1 MIVPSGWNIEDVES
15 LIVKSL
21 NEIHATGPTSG
32 EVLETLS
39 YIKAFYP
46 EVLQPYE
53 STLIYE
59 LGLFYKTTTPQSMFE
74 LVYET
79 YKQAIID
86 QTSKRYTPIQY
97 REAKDIRDYS
107 VYSFSA
113 PTSSGKSYVFLD
125 LLKDATND
133 VVVVLPSRALIAE
146 YLKKLR
152 DNLPPDVLVLQ
163 FVDNIN
169 IVHTTRRIYVITPER
184 AEELLDKYTG
194 LNIGMILFDEAQIIE
209 EKDRGLRFD
218 SLVRRISKKM
228 PNVKIV
234 FAHPFIAN
242 PEVQIER
249 NGLQERNYKAD
260 VYTQQNVGKIYI
272 YKDTQNQYYYFSP
285 YTEDRAVRAE
295 DVIAQTLL
303 RNGTVLIYIA
313 KTQLYKPNFRE
324 DYKTYIE
331 MCPEVTQPDA
341 LKMIKELREYIGG
354 SFTGQ
359 DKSVILELIKR
370 GIVIHHGSMPLRA
383 RYMIERFVNA
393 GYARICFATST
404 LIQGINMPFDVV
416 LISNFRFRGTDNQK
430 ILDFKNLI
438 GRAGRTSSIENRFDY
453 GYVVVHE
460 NKRERVKDNLKADA
474 TLSSDTLI
482 NAPIESVEEDLK
494 DIVEAVQNDT
504 FDTSLQITESQKSRL
519 VQRNVFADIEQLL
532 DKLFKEGK
540 LLSGNTYQQST
551 SATKSE
557 IKQLFQNI
565 YVKHL
570 RRADITPSE
579 KSVLSTAV
587 SIMLWRVQGRSFKEI
602 IALRKRYVFKVNER
616 EKIEKQY
623 KLHAITKAERNQRIS
638 KLGLK
643 YTPIAVQLPQSGL
656 VAQKLFPT
664 EESYSYDLLMYDTYD
679 YLDKVIGF
687 CLSAPISAALRMYY
701 AAKQDERAERLA
713 NYIRFGTDDRTEIM
727 LQRYGFVLDDM
738 DWLMPCIDEASEERI
753 LFNLRIFGLDEKRYE
768 LIERYVNNR

>member
-21 NEIHATGPTSG
+21 NEIHTTGPTSG

-163 FVDNIN
+163 YVENIN

-272 YKDTQNQYYYFSP
+272 YKDTQNQYYYFS
-285 YTEDRAVRAE
+285 
-295 DVIAQTLL
+295 
-303 RNGTVLIYIA
+303 
-313 KTQLYKPNFRE
+313 
-324 DYKTYIE
+324 
-331 MCPEVTQPDA
+331 
-341 LKMIKELREYIGG
+341 
-354 SFTGQ
+354 
-359 DKSVILELIKR
+359 
-370 GIVIHHGSMPLRA
+370 
-383 RYMIERFVNA
+383 
-393 GYARICFATST
+393 
-404 LIQGINMPFDVV
+404 
-416 LISNFRFRGTDNQK
+416 
-430 ILDFKNLI
+430 
-438 GRAGRTSSIENRFDY
+438 
-453 GYVVVHE
+453 
-460 NKRERVKDNLKADA
+460 
-474 TLSSDTLI
+474 
-482 NAPIESVEEDLK
+482 
-494 DIVEAVQNDT
+494 
-504 FDTSLQITESQKSRL
+504 
-519 VQRNVFADIEQLL
+519 
-532 DKLFKEGK
+532 
-540 LLSGNTYQQST
+540 
-551 SATKSE
+551 
-557 IKQLFQNI
+557 
-565 YVKHL
+565 
-570 RRADITPSE
+570 
-579 KSVLSTAV
+579 
-587 SIMLWRVQGRSFKEI
+587 
-602 IALRKRYVFKVNER
+602 
-616 EKIEKQY
+616 
-623 KLHAITKAERNQRIS
+623 LH
-638 KLGLK
+638 
-643 YTPIAVQLPQSGL
+643 
-656 VAQKLFPT
+656 
-664 EESYSYDLLMYDTYD
+664 
-679 YLDKVIGF
+679 
-687 CLSAPISAALRMYY
+687 
-701 AAKQDERAERLA
+701 
-713 NYIRFGTDDRTEIM
+713 
-727 LQRYGFVLDDM
+727 
-738 DWLMPCIDEASEERI
+738 
-753 LFNLRIFGLDEKRYE
+753 
-768 LIERYVNNR
+768 

>member
-21 NEIHATGPTSG
+21 NEIHTTGPTSG

-152 DNLPPDVLVLQ
+152 DNLPPDVLILQ

-551 SATKSE
+551 SATK
-557 IKQLFQNI
+557 
-565 YVKHL
+565 
-570 RRADITPSE
+570 R
-579 KSVLSTAV
+579 KSSNC
-587 SIMLWRVQGRSFKEI
+587 F
-602 IALRKRYVFKVNER
+602 
-616 EKIEKQY
+616 
-623 KLHAITKAERNQRIS
+623 RIS
-638 KLGLK
+638 
-643 YTPIAVQLPQSGL
+643 
-656 VAQKLFPT
+656 
-664 EESYSYDLLMYDTYD
+664 M
-679 YLDKVIGF
+679 
-687 CLSAPISAALRMYY
+687 
-701 AAKQDERAERLA
+701 
-713 NYIRFGTDDRTEIM
+713 
-727 LQRYGFVLDDM
+727 
-738 DWLMPCIDEASEERI
+738 
-753 LFNLRIFGLDEKRYE
+753 
-768 LIERYVNNR
+768 

>member
-21 NEIHATGPTSG
+21 NEIHTTGPTSG

-152 DNLPPDVLVLQ
+152 DNLPPDVLILQ

-404 LIQGINMPFDVV
+404 LIQGIV
-416 LISNFRFRGTDNQK
+416 L
-430 ILDFKNLI
+430 
-438 GRAGRTSSIENRFDY
+438 Y
-453 GYVVVHE
+453 
-460 NKRERVKDNLKADA
+460 
-474 TLSSDTLI
+474 
-482 NAPIESVEEDLK
+482 
-494 DIVEAVQNDT
+494 
-504 FDTSLQITESQKSRL
+504 
-519 VQRNVFADIEQLL
+519 
-532 DKLFKEGK
+532 
-540 LLSGNTYQQST
+540 
-551 SATKSE
+551 
-557 IKQLFQNI
+557 
-565 YVKHL
+565 
-570 RRADITPSE
+570 
-579 KSVLSTAV
+579 
-587 SIMLWRVQGRSFKEI
+587 
-602 IALRKRYVFKVNER
+602 
-616 EKIEKQY
+616 
-623 KLHAITKAERNQRIS
+623 
-638 KLGLK
+638 
-643 YTPIAVQLPQSGL
+643 
-656 VAQKLFPT
+656 
-664 EESYSYDLLMYDTYD
+664 
-679 YLDKVIGF
+679 
-687 CLSAPISAALRMYY
+687 
-701 AAKQDERAERLA
+701 
-713 NYIRFGTDDRTEIM
+713 
-727 LQRYGFVLDDM
+727 
-738 DWLMPCIDEASEERI
+738 
-753 LFNLRIFGLDEKRYE
+753 
-768 LIERYVNNR
+768 